1 MVFFTCKVQNVL
13 LSDLFKL
20 THDRHSFKTIQL
32 EIDVSPF
39 FEVKNESLSS
49 LGISQVTYANSGGGG
64 SVFFSL
70 KKHLKH

>member
-32 EIDVSPF
+32 KLMYHPF
-39 FEVKNESLSS
+39 LKSKMKVY
-49 LGISQVTYANSGGGG
+49 QV
-64 SVFFSL
+64 
-70 KKHLKH
+70 